1 MCSYV
6 TEVCVYFSLFIF
18 KLVSGLTG
26 ERGGLV
32 LKVFAV
38 ARGSKKV

>member
-18 KLVSGLTG
+18 KMVSGLTG

-32 LKVFAV
+32 WKVLSV
-38 ARGSKKV
+38 TRGSKKV